1 MALSTLLNHRLARA
15 DSAARR
21 CHLQDATAHLAASG
35 RPSSVAAK
43 VPITETIA
51 RRTLAL
57 PFFNRITLAQQEEVA
72 ATLSLTMQECKR

>member
-1 MALSTLLNHRLARA
+1 VQVQLAGRGV
-15 DSAARR
+15 
-21 CHLQDATAHLAASG
+21 ATGRYFAPIHQQPAWCG